1 MTEPLGPDYNPDD
14 ILPVGPDKDAR
25 MWAVVAHLSPLLGW
39 VIPYAGNIILPL
51 IVWLIKREE
60 SPFIDDQAKEAV
72 NFQITVTIAM
82 TISTILMFVCI
93 GFLLML
99 VVGIG
104 ALVLMVLAAIQANN
118 GVPYRY
124 PFTLRLIK

>member
-1 MTEPLGPDYNPDD
+1 MTEPLGPDYDQD
-14 ILPVGPDKDAR
+14 ASLPIGPDKDAR

-39 VIPYAGNIILPL
+39 LIPYAGNIILPL

-60 SPFIDDQAKEAV
+60 SPFIDDQGKEAV

-82 TISTILMFVCI
+82 TISTILIFLCI

-104 ALVLMVLAAIQANN
+104 ALVLMILAAIQANN